1 MGVSKSPYQDG
12 QYKHD
17 KNKDETVIIVDAG
30 EGSSLVVDKT
40 GTRRT
45 VMNYDLD
52 DNRKEV

>member
-12 QYKHD
+12 NYKHD
-17 KNKDETVIIVDAG
+17 KRTDQTVIIVDAG
-30 EGSSLVVDKT
+30 EGSSLVVDRN
-40 GTRRT
+40 GNQRT